1 MIRTTLS
8 LFLLLISTTLFA
20 QSGVVTTIAGTP
32 GVAGYWDGP
41 AADAMFTH
49 PTWLDVVVGPKGT
62 PTCDEGKSGEIFV
75 VDRINQLVRRI
86 DQSGNVTT
94 FKIVRR
100 QFVGAGPVVSE
111 VPLDFDSAFGGGVL
125 VEQPGDGCGCG
136 AYARG
141 VFVASTGANQVVLG
155 SPNGEI
161 AARDDWS
168 PILGTGK
175 AGGADG
181 DSASAAQFNKPVG
194 LARSKDLDQPFGDIF
209 LKRRVYVADSG
220 NHTIRQIS
228 WELSFE
234 ACPQGKT
241 VKTLAGAAGQPGSA
255 DGTRSAARFNMPRGI
270 AVAPDNSIYV
280 TDSGNHTV
288 RRITRDGVVTTVAGT
303 PGVAGSDDTHL
314 NTPSGIDVDANG
326 NVYVVDTFNH
336 AVRMIGSDGKLVT
349 VAGQLGVSGFADGD
363 AATAKFNAPVGLK
376 VAPDGSI
383 VIADTG
389 NNVIRRLTLK

>member
-1 MIRTTLS
+1 MIRKTLS
-8 LFLLLISTTLFA
+8 LVLLLFSVAAIA
-20 QSGVVTTIAGTP
+20 APPAGVVTTIAGNP

-41 AADAMFTH
+41 ATDAMFTH
-49 PTWLDVVVGPKGT
+49 PTWLDVAVARSAA

-94 FKIVRR
+94 VRI
-100 QFVGAGPVVSE
+100 PHL
-111 VPLDFDSAFGGGVL
+111 LDFDSAFGGGVL
-125 VEQPGDGCGCG
+125 VERPGDGCGCSI
-136 AYARG
+136 YSRG
-141 VFVASTGANQVVLG
+141 VFFASTGANQVVLAHPSG
-155 SPNGEI
+155 DLVS
-161 AARDDWS
+161 RDDWS

-175 AGGADG
+175 AGAADG
-181 DSASAAQFNKPVG
+181 DSASVAQFNKPVG
-194 LARSKDLDQPFGDIF
+194 LARSKDLDEPFGSTIV
-209 LKRRVYVADSG
+209 KRKVYIADSG
-220 NHTIRQIS
+220 NHTIRRIDWQ
-228 WELSFE
+228 LSFE
-234 ACPQGKT
+234 GCPQGKRVT
-241 VKTLAGAAGQPGSA
+241 TLAGAAGQPGSA
-255 DGTRSAARFNMPRGI
+255 DGTGSAARFNTPRGV

-288 RRITRDGVVTTVAGT
+288 RRITPDGVVTTVAGV
-303 PGVAGSDDTHL
+303 PGEPGSDERHL

-336 AVRMIGSDGKLVT
+336 AVRTIGSDGQLIT

-383 VIADTG
+383 VVADTG